1 MQITLILTN
10 TKAKIVGLLNRDVI
24 KKIDLELS
32 YEINGYQFMMAAS
45 TGWDGRFRLLDKK
58 MQFPIGLVSRVKS
71 ILEKE
76 GLEYKVVD
84 NRQVPVTTPLPVSTY
99 YAARDYQ
106 IQTVEAAA
114 ASTGGIVQI
123 SVGGGKSVICALLVA
138 KLNMETVV
146 YVPGVELLYSTK
158 KVLENAI
165 PGEKI
170 GIVGD
175 GVCDIQKITVCTIWS
190 AASAFDTKIKLYDSD
205 AGEDKSAKKLKRK
218 EEVRNMVR
226 GAKCV
231 IIDEG
236 HYATDL
242 VLKFLHAESVASVKR
257 YVFSAT
263 PWREEGDD
271 LLVEAICGPKL
282 VEISSSWL
290 IERGYLVQPRIYFLK
305 TPKSDSKYS
314 TYQDAYSGY
323 IVHNESRNKMI
334 VKAAKKLID
343 AGRSVLILFTRIDHG
358 KNIAEILDGTDMEYV
373 NLDGSDSS
381 ERRLEVMSAIDSGE
395 VKLVLA
401 SRIFDMGVDMPKL
414 SALILAGSGK
424 SKARTIQRVG
434 RVIRTGPKDKKDAVV
449 VDFEDDCKWLDKHSK
464 LRREVYKTEKMFD
477 LKS

>member
-1 MQITLILTN
+1 MQTTLILTN
-10 TKAKIVGLLNRDVI
+10 TKGKIVGLIDKSIL
-24 KKIDLELS
+24 KKIDMELS
-32 YEINGYQFMMAAS
+32 YEINGYQFMVAAT
-45 TGWDGRFRLLDKK
+45 TGWDGRCRLLDKK
-58 MQFPIGLVSRVKS
+58 LQFPIGLASRVKS
-71 ILEKE
+71 ILDKE
-76 GLEYKVVD
+76 SVDYKVVD
-84 NRQVPVTTPLPVSTY
+84 NRIISKNEPLTTSKFYQP
-99 YAARDYQ
+99 RDYQ
-106 IQTVEAAA
+106 KQTVDAAA
-114 ASTGGIVQI
+114 ESFGGIVQI
-123 SVGGGKSVICALLVA
+123 SVGGGKSVICAQLVA
-138 KLNMETVV
+138 RLNMKTVV

-165 PGEKI
+165 PSEKI

-175 GVCDIQKITVCTIWS
+175 GQCDIQKITVCTIWT
-190 AASAFDTKIKLYDSD
+190 AASSFDEKIKLYDND
-205 AGEDKSAKKLKRK
+205 TQEDKKAKKFSRK
-218 EEVRNMVR
+218 QEVKDMVQS
-226 GAKCV
+226 AECI

-242 VLKFLHAESVASVKR
+242 VLKFLHAQSVSAAKR
-257 YVFSAT
+257 YIFSAT
-263 PWREEGDD
+263 PWREEGDE

-305 TPKSDSKYS
+305 PPKNEKKYS

-358 KNIAEILDGTDMEYV
+358 KNIGEILEEENLEYV

-381 ERRLEVMSAIDSGE
+381 ERRLEVMKSIDSGD